1 MPESNKYDVII
12 IGAGPAGMCAAMYA
26 GRGMLKAVTLE
37 RGAPGGEL
45 LNTDLIED
53 YPSFESIKGWELAHK
68 MAEHAKKVGAQ
79 LVTDTVGR
87 IQPRQD
93 ALSERRH

>member
-1 MPESNKYDVII
+1 MPESNKYDVSI

-53 YPSFESIKGWELAHK
+53 YPGFESINGWELAQQL
-68 MAEHAKKVGAQ
+68 AEHAKKFGAQ
-79 LVTDTVGR
+79 LVTDTVESTQRARHGLFDGR
-87 IQPRQD
+87 
-93 ALSERRH
+93 S